1 MSMADA
7 ARQRGETPGTTAV
20 WLIREGRAKTGAF
33 FGGMSEDN
41 LRQIYRQPWVM
52 VGSDASLRAPT
63 GVLGADHPHPRAYGA
78 MPRFFRMAVDDGLM
92 DASEAVHRMTGL
104 AADAFG
110 LTDRGRVATGW
121 CADLAIWDTA
131 SFASTATYGAPH
143 RFASGMRQV
152 VVNGAV
158 TFDNGRFTGRRNGVI
173 IR

>member
-1 MSMADA
+1 
-7 ARQRGETPGTTAV
+7 
-20 WLIREGRAKTGAF
+20 
-33 FGGMSEDN
+33 
-41 LRQIYRQPWVM
+41 
-52 VGSDASLRAPT
+52 
-63 GVLGADHPHPRAYGA
+63 